1 MKKLYRSNT
10 SKIITG
16 VCGGL
21 ANYLNINPK
30 IVRVLF
36 LAGLFFGIFPAII
49 VYTAL
54 AIIINPDPV
63 KIFDKKE
70 QTNVIDVEVV
80 EKKSAE
86 S

>member
-21 ANYLNINPK
+21 ANYLNIDPK
-30 IVRVLF
+30 IIRVMF
-36 LAGLFFGIFPAII
+36 LGGLFFGIFPAVI